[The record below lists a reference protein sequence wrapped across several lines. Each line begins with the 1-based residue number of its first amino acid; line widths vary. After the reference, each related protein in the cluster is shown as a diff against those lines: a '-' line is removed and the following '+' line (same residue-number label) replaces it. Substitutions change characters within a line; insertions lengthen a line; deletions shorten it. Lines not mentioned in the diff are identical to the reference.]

1 MKKIVILVLML
12 IFSEVTFG
20 QIKYFNSF
28 DASNNL
34 IELENEGLKYYK
46 IHRKINTIIIY
57 NLNNTLYKKI
67 RLEIPVHQM
76 LDQVKSIS
84 KFQFNRDDLIE
95 VAFTTYFEMSNE
107 NNDLGYDEIG
117 PYLYTLIISNEN
129 GAELLNVPGASHY
142 EIKNNKSEKV
152 LIVLRNKDKGKF
164 ADMVSELYTLN
175 D

>member
-1 MKKIVILVLML
+1 MKKIVILALML

-46 IHRKINTIIIY
+46 LHRKTNTVVIY
-57 NLNNTLYKKI
+57 NLNSTMFKVVKLD
-67 RLEIPVHQM
+67 LPVHQM
-76 LDQVKSIS
+76 LNQVSSIS
-84 KFQFNRDDLIE
+84 KYEFNNDDLIE
-95 VAFTTYFEMSNE
+95 IAYTTYLNE
-107 NNDLGYDEIG
+107 SDEHIEGYSKMNSLFI
-117 PYLYTLIISNEN
+117 TLIIQNEN
-129 GAELLNVPGASHY
+129 GEELLNVPGASHY
-142 EIKNNKSEKV
+142 EIKKNKSEKV

-164 ADMVSELYTLN
+164 SDMVSELYTLN